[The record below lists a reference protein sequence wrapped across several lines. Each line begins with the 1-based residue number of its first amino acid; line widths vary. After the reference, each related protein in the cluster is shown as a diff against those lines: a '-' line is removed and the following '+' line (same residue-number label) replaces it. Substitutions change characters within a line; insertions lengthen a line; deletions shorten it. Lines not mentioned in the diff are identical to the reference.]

1 MDDKLFNEL
10 EANLK
15 EAVDVAKGKIKPATA
30 YFVITPDAIKAI
42 RRAVNMSQP
51 MFARSYNLSLDTLK
65 GWEQGKR
72 TPDAAASNYLRLI
85 QADPEFVRRTLA
97 A

>member
-10 EANLK
+10 ETNLK
-15 EAVDVAKGKIKPATA
+15 EAVDVAKGRVAPETA
-30 YFVITPDAIKAI
+30 YFVITPATIKSI
-42 RRAVNMSQP
+42 RQKVKMSQA
-51 MFARSYNLSLDTLK
+51 MFARSYHLSLDTLK

-85 QADPEFVRRTLA
+85 QADPEFVRKTIA

>member
-15 EAVDVAKGKIKPATA
+15 EAVDVVKGKVAPETA
-30 YFVITPDAIKAI
+30 YMVITPATIKAI
-42 RRAVNMSQP
+42 RRKVKMSQA
-51 MFARSYNLSLDTLK
+51 MFARSYHLSLDTLK

-72 TPDAAASNYLRLI
+72 SPDAAASNYLRLI
-85 QADPEFVRRTLA
+85 QADPEFVRRTIA

>member
-1 MDDKLFNEL
+1 MDGKLFNEL

-15 EAVDVAKGKIKPATA
+15 EAVDVVKGKVVPETA
-30 YFVITPDAIKAI
+30 YMVITPATIKAI
-42 RRAVNMSQP
+42 RRKVKMSQA
-51 MFARSYNLSLDTLK
+51 MFARSYHLSLDTLK

-72 TPDAAASNYLRLI
+72 SPDAAASNYLRLI
-85 QADPEFVRRTLA
+85 QADPEFVRRTIA

>member
-15 EAVDVAKGKIKPATA
+15 EAVDVVKGKITPETA
-30 YFVITPDAIKAI
+30 YFVITPATLKAL
-42 RRAVNMSQP
+42 RRKVNMSQAV
-51 MFARSYNLSLDTLK
+51 FARSYHLSLDTLK

>member
-15 EAVDVAKGKIKPATA
+15 EAVDVAKGKITPETA
-30 YFVITPDAIKAI
+30 YFVITPAAIKAI
-42 RRAVNMSQP
+42 RRNVKMSQVV
-51 MFARSYNLSLDTLK
+51 FARSYHLSLDTLK

-72 TPDAAASNYLRLI
+72 SPDAAASNYLRLI
-85 QADPEFVRRTLA
+85 EADPEFVRRTIA

>member
-15 EAVDVAKGKIKPATA
+15 VAVDVVKGRITPETA
-30 YFVITPDAIKAI
+30 YFVITPATIKAI
-42 RRAVNMSQP
+42 RRKVKMSQA
-51 MFARSYNLSLDTLK
+51 MFARSYHLSLDTLK

-72 TPDAAASNYLRLI
+72 SPDAAASNYLRLI
-85 QADPEFVRRTLA
+85 QADPEFVRRTIA

>member
-15 EAVDVAKGKIKPATA
+15 EAVDVVKGKIAPETA
-30 YFVITPDAIKAI
+30 YFVITPTMIKAI
-42 RRAVNMSQP
+42 RRKVKMSQA
-51 MFARSYNLSLDTLK
+51 MFARSYHLSLDTLK

-72 TPDAAASNYLRLI
+72 SPDAAASNYLRLI
-85 QADPEFVRRTLA
+85 QADPEFVRRTIA